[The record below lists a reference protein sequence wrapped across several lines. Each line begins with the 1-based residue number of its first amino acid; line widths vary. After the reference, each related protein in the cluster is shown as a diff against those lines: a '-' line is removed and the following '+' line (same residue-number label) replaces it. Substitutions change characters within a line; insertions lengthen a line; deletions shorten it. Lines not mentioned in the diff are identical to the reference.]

1 MCPDSSIFNLHS
13 SLQLDELFRLA
24 LLEDIG
30 SGDATTLSV
39 IPPGLDAS
47 AVVFGREPFVLSG
60 SKPFRRIFEL
70 LDPEIRIE
78 CLFPDGE
85 QIGPNVAVFR
95 IEGRAR
101 TILTG
106 ERTAL
111 NFAQRLSGIATLT
124 RKMSDAIAGTGCQ
137 LLDTRKTTP
146 LWRSLE
152 KEAVRHGGGT
162 NHRFGLAGGI
172 LIKDNHIAAAG
183 GLKESVL
190 RARKSAPH
198 TLRIEVEVENIEQ
211 LDEAIAAGADIVLL
225 DNFTLDMLRK
235 AAAIGKGRVLLEAS
249 GGVTFETVRAIAET
263 GVDFVSCGA
272 LTHSARAIDLTM
284 EFTAPSRRGLD

>member
-1 MCPDSSIFNLHS
+1 MEI
-13 SLQLDELFRLA
+13 DELFRLA
-24 LLEDIG
+24 LLEDVG
-30 SGDATTLSV
+30 SGDATTLSI
-39 IPPGLDAS
+39 IPPGLEAS
-47 AVVFGREPFVLSG
+47 AVVFGREPFILSG
-60 SKPFRRIFEL
+60 SRPFRRIFEL

-78 CLFPDGE
+78 CPFPDGDRIE
-85 QIGPNVAVFR
+85 PNVAVFR
-95 IEGRAR
+95 IEGRVR
-101 TILTG
+101 TLLTG

-124 RKMSDAIAGTGCQ
+124 RKMSQAVAGTGCQ

-152 KEAVRHGGGT
+152 KEAVRHGGGR
-162 NHRFGLAGGI
+162 NHRFGLADGI

-183 GLKESVL
+183 SIKEAVR
-190 RARKSAPH
+190 RAREGAPH
-198 TLRIEVEVENIEQ
+198 TLRIEIEVESIGQ

-225 DNFTLDMLRK
+225 DNFTLDMLRE
-235 AAAIGKGRVLLEAS
+235 AVAIGKGRVVLEAS
-249 GGVTFETVRAIAET
+249 GGVSLETVRAIAET

-284 EFTAPSRRGLD
+284 EFSV